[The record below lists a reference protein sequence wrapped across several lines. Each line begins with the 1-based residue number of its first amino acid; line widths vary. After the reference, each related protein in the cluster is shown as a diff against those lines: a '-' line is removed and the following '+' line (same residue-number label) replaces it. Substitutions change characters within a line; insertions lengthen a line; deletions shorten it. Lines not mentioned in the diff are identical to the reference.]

1 MKHKKNLIK
10 SAKARVT
17 GTIPY
22 CHGKVPHSRKL
33 LSLCSNDFKG
43 GITPTKFRGSK
54 FAGNMHNYIWC
65 PYYLPSFMKF
75 CSVVSDGQTDGQDKN
90 NMSPH

>member
-43 GITPTKFRGSK
+43 
-54 FAGNMHNYIWC
+54 
-65 PYYLPSFMKF
+65 
-75 CSVVSDGQTDGQDKN
+75 VVLLKSMDW
-90 NMSPH
+90 

>member
-1 MKHKKNLIK
+1 MNNKKKMLLIHEKNLNK

-43 GITPTKFRGSK
+43 VLF
-54 FAGNMHNYIWC
+54 F
-65 PYYLPSFMKF
+65 
-75 CSVVSDGQTDGQDKN
+75 
-90 NMSPH
+90 

>member
-1 MKHKKNLIK
+1 MKHKNNLIK

-33 LSLCSNDFKG
+33 LSLCFNDFKG
-43 GITPTKFRGSK
+43 VLFFYKNKFNLK
-54 FAGNMHNYIWC
+54 
-65 PYYLPSFMKF
+65 
-75 CSVVSDGQTDGQDKN
+75 
-90 NMSPH
+90 

>member
-22 CHGKVPHSRKL
+22 CHGKVPHSRKCIL
-33 LSLCSNDFKG
+33 PGHVDPLNFVGVMSLWTYNFPKYTSEAACQHNSKG
-43 GITPTKFRGSK
+43 VLF
-54 FAGNMHNYIWC
+54 F
-65 PYYLPSFMKF
+65 
-75 CSVVSDGQTDGQDKN
+75 
-90 NMSPH
+90 

>member
-1 MKHKKNLIK
+1 MKHKNNLIK

-43 GITPTKFRGSK
+43 VFFSTKING
-54 FAGNMHNYIWC
+54 
-65 PYYLPSFMKF
+65 LVMKTF
-75 CSVVSDGQTDGQDKN
+75 SGK
-90 NMSPH
+90 